1 MSYKL
6 FARKDLHA
14 MIAETEGEKGG
25 LKRALGPF
33 NLVTLGIGAIIGTG
47 IFVLTG
53 PAAALDAGP
62 AVVLSFVVAAIG
74 SAFAGLCYAEFAAL
88 IPIAGSA
95 YSYSYAAIGEL
106 VAWIIGWALVMEYA
120 FGAATVA
127 VGWSGYINSFLA
139 LLGIALPPSLLG
151 PPGTKMVLYHGKWMM
166 QTSIASHI
174 SLAGLPHAVAHFNL
188 VAFIGIAIITTIL
201 VIGIQESA
209 NINTAIV
216 VFKVSVLLVFVGL
229 GIWFFSGAG
238 VTWAHAIKN
247 WTPFIPPRHLN
258 PKGQMAYGWQ
268 GVMAGASLIFF
279 SYIGFD
285 AVSTAAQESKH
296 PNRDLPIGILG
307 SLVICTILYIIV
319 GAILTGIVPYNLLNV
334 PDPVALGVSRTGVS
348 WGEMLVDL
356 GAIGGLSSTMLVMLL
371 GQSRV
376 FFTMSHDGLLAQ
388 SFSKIH
394 KKFRT
399 PFISSILVG
408 TCVAF
413 LAALFPVDVLADLVN
428 IGTLTAFIVVCA
440 SVWIMRVQRPNLK
453 RPFRTPYVPTVPIL
467 GMVIA
472 AGLIYF
478 LPDKT
483 KVAFLIWLGI
493 GLIIYFAFSRSH
505 SKVQK
510 ALALPTGPA
519 PVETDAGQSV

>member
-1 MSYKL
+1 MSHKL
-6 FARKDLHA
+6 FARKDLQA

-62 AVVLSFVVAAIG
+62 AVVLSFIVAAVG

-95 YSYSYAAIGEL
+95 YSYSYTAIGEL
-106 VAWIIGWALVMEYA
+106 VAWIVGWALIMEYA

-127 VGWSGYINSFLA
+127 SGWSGYINSFLA
-139 LLGIALPPSLLG
+139 LIGVTLPPSLLA
-151 PPGTKMVLYHGKWMM
+151 PPGTQEVLYHGKWTMAS
-166 QTSIASHI
+166 SIIHHA

-188 VAFIGIAIITTIL
+188 VAFIGIAIITTVL

-258 PKGQMAYGWQ
+258 AKGQMSFGWQ
-268 GVMAGASLIFF
+268 GIMAGASLIFF

-285 AVSTAAQESKH
+285 AVSTAAQESKN

-307 SLVICTILYIIV
+307 SLVICTILYVIV
-319 GAILTGIVPYNLLNV
+319 GAILTGIVPYQILNV
-334 PDPVALGVSRTGVS
+334 PDPVALGVSHTGVA
-348 WGEMLVDL
+348 WGTLLVDL

-371 GQSRV
+371 GQSRI
-376 FFTMSHDGLLAQ
+376 FFTMSHDGLL
-388 SFSKIH
+388 SGWFSKIH
-394 KKFRT
+394 KKYRT
-399 PFISSILVG
+399 PFISSIVIG
-408 TCVAF
+408 VCVAF
-413 LAALFPVDVLADLVN
+413 LAALFPVDTLAELVN
-428 IGTLTAFIVVCA
+428 IGTLFAFIVVCA
-440 SVWIMRVQRPNLK
+440 SVWIIRVQQPNLK
-453 RPFRTPYVPTVPIL
+453 RPFRTPFVPTVPIL

-478 LPDKT
+478 LHTET
-483 KVAFLIWLGI
+483 KIAFVIWLVI
-493 GLIIYFAFSRSH
+493 GLIIYFSYSRHNSQ
-505 SKVQK
+505 VQK
-510 ALALPTGPA
+510 ALAAPTGSA
-519 PVETDAGQSV
+519 PVETGAD